1 MSIRLKKSGTSPSKR
16 SSAATPSQSMR
27 ELDPINPRF
36 TNKEVEIEH
45 LKSQLNAVSTRL
57 HILKDM
63 ERDVQSNQALVHDSE
78 LKRAQLQQH
87 IQQSA
92 I

>member
-1 MSIRLKKSGTSPSKR
+1 MSNRVKKSGTSPAKR

-27 ELDPINPRF
+27 EVEPQRF
-36 TNKEVEIEH
+36 TNKEVEIDH

-63 ERDVQSNQALVHDSE
+63 ERDV
-78 LKRAQLQQH
+78 
-87 IQQSA
+87 
-92 I
+92 

>member
-1 MSIRLKKSGTSPSKR
+1 MSNRLKKSGTSPAKR

-27 ELDPINPRF
+27 ELEQPRL

-63 ERDVQSNQALVHDSE
+63 ERDVQSSQALAHDSE
-78 LKRAQLQQH
+78 
-87 IQQSA
+87 
-92 I
+92 

>member
-1 MSIRLKKSGTSPSKR
+1 MSTRLKKSATSPAKR

-27 ELDPINPRF
+27 ELEPAPSRL
-36 TNKEVEIEH
+36 TNKEVEIDH

-57 HILKDM
+57 HLLKDM

-78 LKRAQLQQH
+78 QKRAQL
-87 IQQSA
+87 
-92 I
+92 

>member
-1 MSIRLKKSGTSPSKR
+1 MSTRVKKSATSPAKR
-16 SSAATPSQSMR
+16 SSGATPSQSMR
-27 ELDPINPRF
+27 ELEPAPARL

-78 LKRAQLQQH
+78 QKRAQLQQH
-87 IQQSA
+87 I
-92 I
+92 